1 MLVLKYQNVGF
12 DGVWK
17 HIKFINWCL
26 PSIIEHHHPNV
37 HSDIK
42 ENLNQ
47 IISTERSRVDAIS
60 RVLRGR
66 GCFNPV
72 YGERYPI
79 INRLTNCKELF
90 T

>member
-1 MLVLKYQNVGF
+1 MAL
-12 DGVWK
+12 WK

-42 ENLNQ
+42 ENVNPFTS
-47 IISTERSRVDAIS
+47 IERSRVDAIG
-60 RVLRGR
+60 RVLRER
-66 GCFNPV
+66 GCLNPV
-72 YGERYPI
+72 YDEHYLI